1 VRFDL
6 GDLVIDIG
14 LRQLLKNGAEVRL
27 SPKAFDFLALL
38 VRERPRV
45 VTKSEL
51 HQHIWSGVFV
61 SDASIAMVASE
72 VRAALGESARE
83 PKRIRTSHGH
93 GYAFQGD
100 VRPSDTDA
108 PSHWLIVGE
117 RVFPLHQGDNMVGRE
132 PDVDVRIDAPSVS
145 RRHARLRITG
155 ADVTVEDLGSTNG
168 TFVGQRKIGEAVGLK
183 NGDEI
188 RFGSILAV
196 CQRSA
201 DPTVPLG

>member
-6 GDLVIDIG
+6 GDLVLDVG
-14 LRQLLKNGAEVRL
+14 LRQLLKDGTEVKL
-27 SPKAFDFLALL
+27 SPKAFDCLAVL

-45 VTKSEL
+45 VTTAEL
-51 HQHIWSGVFV
+51 HQQIWSGVFV

-72 VRAALGESARE
+72 VRAALGETARD

-100 VRPSDTDA
+100 VKPSDFGA

-117 RVFPLHQGDNMVGRE
+117 RVFPLRQGDNIVGRE
-132 PDVDVRIDAPSVS
+132 PDVDVRVDSPSVS

-155 ADVTVEDLGSTNG
+155 ADVTVEDLGRTYG
-168 TFVGQRKIGEAVGLK
+168 TIVGQRRITEITPLK
-183 NGDEI
+183 NGDEV

-201 DPTVPLG
+201 DSTVPLN